1 MAEPGRESD
10 VPRAQARPRPWWM
23 PSLIWLVPGVA
34 VVICAWLFVNNVVE
48 RGPTI
53 TISFATGEGIEPGKT
68 RIKYKNVDIGV
79 VTRTG
84 FSEDR
89 SRVIVTAQISR
100 EAKGFLVED
109 TRFWVVRPRIA
120 GASVSGLGT
129 LLSGA
134 YIGMDIGKSGKSQR
148 AFEGLE
154 VPPVLT
160 SGMAGREFVLHG
172 EDIGSL
178 DYGSPVYFRRIRVG
192 QVTTYDADPDGQGV
206 TVKVFINAPYDH
218 YVTANTRFWH
228 ASGIDIAVDAN
239 GVKINT
245 ESLVTVLVGG
255 LAFQTPPESNPG
267 AGALPEASPDT
278 VLTLFDDRET
288 ALRNPDVVAEQ
299 YVMYFNASVRGLSVG
314 SPVDFRG
321 ITLGE
326 VTSIDPSFNRDRRDF
341 DMRVAIQIYPERLRP
356 KGRPVN
362 PDIARLSRRELMD
375 LSVARGLR
383 AQLRTGNLITGQL
396 YVALDFFPKA
406 PKAKIDWGGK
416 PPELPTVQGGLQELQ
431 SLVMSIAQKLDKVP
445 FDTLGKD
452 LDGTLKNADL
462 LLQQLRTETAPQVTA
477 TLKQAQD
484 TLDEVKRML
493 SPGSSFRQDTGDTLR
508 EVSRA
513 ARSFREL
520 ADYLERHPEA
530 LLRGKPRERAPDTVP
545 EPTPDTAPAAPATPP
560 VTAPSP

>member
-1 MAEPGRESD
+1 MAEPARD
-10 VPRAQARPRPWWM
+10 NDTTPRAQARPRPWWM

-34 VVICAWLFVNNVVE
+34 VVICAWLFVNNVIE

-53 TISFATGEGIEPGKT
+53 TISFTTGEGIEPGKT
-68 RIKYKNVDIGV
+68 RIKYKNVDVGV

-134 YIGMDIGKSGKSQR
+134 YIGMDIGKSDKSQR
-148 AFEGLE
+148 SFEGLE

-192 QVTTYDADPDGQGV
+192 QVTTYDADADGQGV
-206 TVKVFINAPYDH
+206 TVKVFVNAPYDH

-255 LAFQTPPESNPG
+255 LAFQTPPEPNPG

-278 VLTLFDDRET
+278 VLTLFNDRET

-299 YVMYFNASVRGLSVG
+299 YVMYFNASVRGLAVG

-356 KGRPVN
+356 KGRPMN

-375 LSVARGLR
+375 LSVGRGLR

-406 PKAKIDWGGK
+406 PKAKIDWTQK

-445 FDTLGKD
+445 FDTLGQD

-484 TLDEVKRML
+484 TLDEAKRML

-545 EPTPDTAPAAPATPP
+545 EPVPDAVPPPPAAARAANP
-560 VTAPSP
+560 